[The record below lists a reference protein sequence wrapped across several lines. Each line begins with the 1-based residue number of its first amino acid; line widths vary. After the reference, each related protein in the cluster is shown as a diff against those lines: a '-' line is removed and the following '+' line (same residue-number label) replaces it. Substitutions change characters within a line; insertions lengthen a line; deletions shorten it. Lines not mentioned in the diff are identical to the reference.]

1 MLKSEDENV
10 LPQRFMLYP
19 NFPNPF
25 NPTTQIRFE
34 LPKDE
39 LVSIEIYDV
48 MGRNIRSIMNV
59 KHTAGY
65 NSFQWDARN
74 DFGRKVTAGMYIY
87 YCASRQY
94 KATKKDGFS

>member
-1 MLKSEDENV
+1 MLH
-10 LPQRFMLYP
+10 P

-48 MGRNIRSIMNV
+48 TGRNIRSLMNV
-59 KHTAGY
+59 KYTAGY
-65 NSFQWDARN
+65 NTFQWDARN
-74 DFGRKVTAGMYIY
+74 DFGRKVTAGMYIFTLKAGKY
-87 YCASRQY
+87 T
-94 KATKKDGFS
+94 ATKKMVFLK

>member
-1 MLKSEDENV
+1 
-10 LPQRFMLYP
+10 MLYQ

-48 MGRNIRSIMNV
+48 MGRNIRSLINV

-74 DFGRKVTAGMYIY
+74 DFGKEIAAGMYFY
-87 YCASRQY
+87 TVQAGKY
-94 KATKKDGFS
+94 KATKKMVFLK